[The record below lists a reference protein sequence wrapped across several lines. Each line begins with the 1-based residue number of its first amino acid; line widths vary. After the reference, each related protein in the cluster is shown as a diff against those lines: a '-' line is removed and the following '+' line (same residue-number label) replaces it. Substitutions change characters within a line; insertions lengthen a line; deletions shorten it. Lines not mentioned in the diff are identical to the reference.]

1 MKPRFKKEIYGDP
14 LVNEFIATAE
24 GERTHSR
31 PYAWIDKDRKY
42 SHITGGLI
50 LPTMTVP
57 GFLIT
62 IGVEYESN
70 IMHCL
75 DEFEVT
81 KDASVFEMIEKAQ
94 AIQKE
99 YGHNVVSNW
108 WGDPKQLMPL
118 VNERNIKGDPV
129 YISAPMDYDQKD
141 AFEIYL
147 ARLKVAF
154 SVGYKNL
161 FINDCGLFENH
172 MRSFI
177 QDSKAK
183 SNINPAIYITG
194 AIIHSI
200 LVQRPWEQAV
210 ETLQLMPTTFE
221 ETAIYEHEQAERA
234 IWGDVYGE

>member
-1 MKPRFKKEIYGDP
+1 MRFKKEIYGDV

-31 PYAWIDKDRKY
+31 PYAWIGKDKKY

-50 LPTMTVP
+50 LPTLSIP

-70 IMHCL
+70 IMYCL

-81 KDASVFEMIEKAQ
+81 KDGSVFEMIEKAQ
-94 AIQKE
+94 EIQKE
-99 YGHNVVSNW
+99 YGKGTVSNW
-108 WGDPKQLMPL
+108 WGDPEQLMPL
-118 VNERNIKGDPV
+118 VNERNIKGNPV
-129 YISAPMDYDQKD
+129 YISAPIDFSQRD

-161 FINDCGLFENH
+161 FINDCILFKNH
-172 MRSFI
+172 IQSFI

-183 SNINPAIYITG
+183 SDINPAIYITG
-194 AIIHSI
+194 AIIHS
-200 LVQRPWEQAV
+200 LLMQRPWEQAV
-210 ETLQLMPTTFE
+210 ETLQLLPTTFE
-221 ETAIYEHEQAERA
+221 ETAIYESEQAEKA
-234 IWGDVYGE
+234 LWGDMYGE